1 MPINYEKDPLKHYVR
16 IDGWL
21 KAIQQQKEAIA
32 NRLEEIPLRYFTLC
46 AAQAI
51 DVFMLERKGILNRSE
66 ETGRLEGVY
75 FCERDDENFGKIAS
89 LIGSPENGFHGTF
102 EDIVL
107 FKDDQNT
114 IGKSWTDELEDEPYT
129 RKIRKRL
136 RHKREHHRLRDA
148 FPFDI
153 INLDVCGIMFPLKEG
168 VIAPL
173 LESIIQILEWQTESK
188 FSTDER
194 ICKQFTLFLTSHISQ
209 DRTNLEA
216 IQQLENRVNENL
228 CMNEHFKSAFVE
240 QYGHDQVTQLAC
252 ENFPEFFR
260 VAFFKY
266 LIDKALSTD
275 LGWTVT
281 SGPTY
286 FYNRDD
292 NEVENK
298 QYQIMHAVSVYK
310 RIPNFQKLP
319 DDHNR
324 AKYIQSVLEHVNA
337 GVQWVDEII
346 SDPNIEIKLEEDL
359 KQIVKFR
366 DLCRN
371 L

>member
-1 MPINYEKDPLKHYVR
+1 MPINYEKDLLKHFVR
-16 IDGWL
+16 NDGWL
-21 KAIQQQKEAIA
+21 KAVEQQKKAIE

-75 FCERDDENFGKIAS
+75 FCERNDESFGKIAS

-114 IGKSWTDELEDEPYT
+114 IGKSWADELEDEPYT

-153 INLDVCGIMFPLKEG
+153 INLDVCGVMFPLREG

-173 LESIIQILEWQTESK
+173 LESIIQILKWQTESK
-188 FSTDER
+188 FSTAET
-194 ICKQFTLFLTSHISQ
+194 ICNRFTLFLTSHIDS
-209 DRTNLEA
+209 DLTNQGA
-216 IQQLENRVNENL
+216 IQVLENQVSENL
-228 CMNEHFKSAFVE
+228 HMYERFQSAFVK
-240 QYGHDQVTQLAC
+240 QYGHDQVTQFAC

-266 LIDKALSTD
+266 LIDKALSAD

-319 DDHNR
+319 EDRNR
-324 AKYIQSVLEHVNA
+324 AKYIQSILEHVNT

-346 SDPNIEIKLEEDL
+346 SDPDIAITLKEDL
-359 KQIVKFR
+359 KQIVRFR
-366 DLCRN
+366 DLHRN